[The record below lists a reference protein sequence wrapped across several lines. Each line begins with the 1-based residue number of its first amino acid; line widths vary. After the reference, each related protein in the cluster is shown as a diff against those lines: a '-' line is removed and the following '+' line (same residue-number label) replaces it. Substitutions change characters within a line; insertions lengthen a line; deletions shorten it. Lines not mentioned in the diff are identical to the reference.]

1 MNEAFQKLKELGV
14 GEFAHID
21 GSLIDHLQ
29 GTRKLLKKWSASNIL
44 QDAGLYHAAYG
55 TANYADSFISLQK
68 RDEISNI
75 IGSEAE
81 SIVYLYCACDREY
94 FWPQIGTTPKLKY
107 KNRFTNE
114 LRSLNSQQ
122 LSNFCELTVAN
133 EIEIAMDNPTFI
145 NKHGKSLYLTFSNMH
160 PYISESASKAV
171 QLVLGSRNE

>member
-1 MNEAFQKLKELGV
+1 MNEAFQKLKELGA

-29 GTRKLLKKWSASNIL
+29 GTRKLLKEWSASNIL

-55 TANYADSFISLQK
+55 TASFTESFTSLQK

-94 FWPQIGTTPKLKY
+94 FWEQIRTASKLKF

-114 LRSLNSQQ
+114 LLTLNSQQ
-122 LSNFCELTVAN
+122 LNDFCELSVAN
-133 EIEIAMDNPTFI
+133 EIEIATDNEIYLNKYGKFVYSTFL
-145 NKHGKSLYLTFSNMH
+145 KMY
-160 PYISESASKAV
+160 PYISEHAKKAIQSV
-171 QLVLGSRNE
+171 FDDN